1 MEKALRG
8 VMTTGAGAT
17 AVTGYLQAKGH
28 GEVVGI
34 IASERVPCILLGH
47 TIDLV
52 PCCTPPRRWHRRSAF
67 KHSSI
72 MTGLLYSLA
81 PRQLPRCSSFW

>member
-1 MEKALRG
+1 MGAQEIAEIVRRSQVMEKALRG

-34 IASERVPCILLGH
+34 IASGRALCDNMSLL
-47 TIDLV
+47 LLPSV
-52 PCCTPPRRWHRRSAF
+52 RS
-67 KHSSI
+67 
-72 MTGLLYSLA
+72 M
-81 PRQLPRCSSFW
+81 